1 MNLATTGE
9 TGKLW
14 FITFLPPPSLI
25 PYPIHPLTRCHLYFP
40 LSQKKTDPRV
50 GEFLWSRTRI
60 RRRILTKLSIELLG
74 NLLQKP
80 PTKPR
85 NNLCTK
91 FPTTS
96 PPTSFTNSFPKDSAS
111 LCAKLSQS
119 VARRSYVDRITT
131 QGRSSTTQSAAALF
145 KEEAN
150 NSFQRRS
157 YLRQGHSWRQPASAH
172 LPLDRSVLALS
183 GPSPLLRPVSA
194 STDWSKKG
202 GCQPPSLDRSGLAL
216 RGLRTKSGAT
226 WPRPFSRK
234 ALRPESQKK
243 YI

>member
-1 MNLATTGE
+1 METNLQPLNHEPGYHWGNREVVVYYLPST
-9 TGKLW
+9 
-14 FITFLPPPSLI
+14 TFLDPIPHPSSCPLPSLFSAQ
-25 PYPIHPLTRCHLYFP
+25 PK
-40 LSQKKTDPRV
+40 KKTDPRV
-50 GEFLWSRTRI
+50 GEFLRSRTRI

-119 VARRSYVDRITT
+119 VVRRSYVDRITT
-131 QGRSSTTQSAAALF
+131 QGRSSTTHSAAALF

-150 NSFQRRS
+150 NPFQRRS
-157 YLRQGHSWRQPASAH
+157 YLRQGHSWRKPASAH

-194 STDWSKKG
+194 STEWP
-202 GCQPPSLDRSGLAL
+202 QPPS
-216 RGLRTKSGAT
+216 
-226 WPRPFSRK
+226 
-234 ALRPESQKK
+234 
-243 YI
+243 

>member
-1 MNLATTGE
+1 METNLQPLNHEPGYHRGNRE
-9 TGKLW
+9 VVVYHLPS
-14 FITFLPPPSLI
+14 ITFLDPIPHPSSHPLPSLFSAQ
-25 PYPIHPLTRCHLYFP
+25 PK
-40 LSQKKTDPRV
+40 KKTDPRV

-80 PTKPR
+80 PIKPR

-131 QGRSSTTQSAAALF
+131 QGRSSTTHSAAALF

-194 STDWSKKG
+194 STEWP
-202 GCQPPSLDRSGLAL
+202 QPPS
-216 RGLRTKSGAT
+216 
-226 WPRPFSRK
+226 
-234 ALRPESQKK
+234 
-243 YI
+243 